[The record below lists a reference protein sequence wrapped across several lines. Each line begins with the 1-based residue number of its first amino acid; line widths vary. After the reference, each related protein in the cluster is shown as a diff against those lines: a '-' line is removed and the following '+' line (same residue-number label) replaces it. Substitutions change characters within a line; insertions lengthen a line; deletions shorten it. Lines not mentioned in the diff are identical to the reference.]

1 MKVCNKC
8 KINKEDKEYY
18 TYYHSTQKKFRT
30 RHICLDCTRLQSRIY
45 KQSNKGKIPQPK
57 PVYKECSEC
66 YENKT
71 LDNFYLNA
79 YKNPMKKCKVCYN
92 YHYKKNMD
100 EYNSQ
105 RGGSERVMVKPNTY
119 TDKWQKEHVFSV
131 MKAFDWIYDESTGIW
146 NKPGFKENGVFI
158 HMTPTEKPKRKG
170 GNRGGGRKRKS
181 GVYNNVN
188 DIIRL
193 LELGHSYNDVA
204 EVYNCSNSLIRIV
217 ITKYRN
223 EQRAK

>member
-1 MKVCNKC
+1 
-8 KINKEDKEYY
+8 
-18 TYYHSTQKKFRT
+18 
-30 RHICLDCTRLQSRIY
+30 
-45 KQSNKGKIPQPK
+45 
-57 PVYKECSEC
+57 
-66 YENKT
+66 
-71 LDNFYLNA
+71 
-79 YKNPMKKCKVCYN
+79 
-92 YHYKKNMD
+92 MD